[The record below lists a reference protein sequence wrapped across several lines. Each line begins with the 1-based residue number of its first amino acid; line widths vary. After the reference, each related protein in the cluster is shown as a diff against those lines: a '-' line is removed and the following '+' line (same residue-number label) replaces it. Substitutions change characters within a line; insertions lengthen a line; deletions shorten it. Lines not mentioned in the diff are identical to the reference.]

1 MTISNPIF
9 EVTNEGVVTPTFA
22 EIRDYF
28 QSKARSIFG
37 EDVYLGED
45 SADGQLLDIFAL
57 AVHNVNN
64 QAVAAVAQFS
74 PVSASGTGLDYVVK
88 VNGISRNAASYS
100 TVDLRIVG
108 TVGTVIEN
116 GTAVDS
122 NDNVWVLPSTVTIP
136 SAGEIT
142 VTATAQEMGAVTA
155 EAGSITT
162 IGTPTLGWQSVN
174 NPAAA
179 TAGDAV
185 ETDAELRA
193 RQTISTMNPSQSTFE
208 AIEAAIL
215 NLDDVA
221 RIGGYN
227 NQSNTTNEDGIPA
240 HSIALVVDGG
250 DSNEIAETLWNK
262 SSEGV
267 GFYGSTSIS
276 VTDAYGGTHTVK
288 FSRPQT
294 VQVFATVQIKTT
306 DLYTTALDDDIKQSV
321 ADYINSMP
329 IGTGVD
335 LPLLIAYLLAQ
346 GTDGQLE
353 NRYYLKNL
361 TLGTSAGSQS
371 ASSISVAWNQA
382 VATSVSNITITFV
395 SN

>member
-1 MTISNPIF
+1 MISNPIF
-9 EVTNEGVVTPTFA
+9 EVTNEGVKCPEFA
-22 EIRDYF
+22 EIREYF
-28 QSKARSIFG
+28 QEKAKSIFG
-37 EDVYLGED
+37 EDIYLGED
-45 SADGQLLDIFAL
+45 SADGQLLDIFAS
-57 AVHNVNN
+57 AVHTVNN
-64 QAVAAVAQFS
+64 QAVSAVAQFS
-74 PVSASGTGLDYVVK
+74 PVSAEGTGLDYVVK

-100 TVDLRIVG
+100 TVDLRIIG
-108 TVGTVIEN
+108 TTGTVIEN
-116 GTAVDS
+116 GTAIDS
-122 NDNVWVLPSTVTIP
+122 SDNVWILPATVTIP
-136 SAGEIT
+136 TAGEIT
-142 VTATAQEMGAVTA
+142 VTATAAEAGAIEA

-162 IGTPTLGWQSVN
+162 IGTPTLGWQSVS

-179 TAGDAV
+179 TAGDPV

-215 NLDDVA
+215 NINGVA

-227 NQSNTTNEDGIPA
+227 NQSSETNDDGIPA

-250 DSNEIAETLWNK
+250 NANTIAKTLWNK

-267 GFYGSTSIS
+267 GFYGSTTIS
-276 VTDAYGGTHTVK
+276 VTDYYGGTHNIK

-294 VQVFATVQIKTT
+294 VNVYATVSIKTT
-306 DLYTTALDDDIKQSV
+306 DLYTSALDDDIKQSV

-329 IGTGVD
+329 IGTGVN

-346 GTDGQLE
+346 GTDGNLE
-353 NRYYLKNL
+353 NRYYLVNL
-361 TLGTSAGSQS
+361 TLGTSISSQTA
-371 ASSISVAWNQA
+371 ASIEVTWNQA
-382 VATSVSNITITFV
+382 VATTVSKIAIEFV